1 MSSGDMGPKGK
12 RMGAFKAPARSGCI
26 VLRRKEGASWWEQ
39 PQLLMVALCTA
50 QKLVGFPSLESVL
63 TWGYGSHKVFVL
75 SGFEDGQQA
84 GGRAEMG
91 TDAFYLVFGKSN
103 TFPPV
108 PCVG

>member
-1 MSSGDMGPKGK
+1 MLPGGNNHSFSWLLCAQLKNW
-12 RMGAFKAPARSGCI
+12 
-26 VLRRKEGASWWEQ
+26 LAS
-39 PQLLMVALCTA
+39 PL
-50 QKLVGFPSLESVL
+50 LESVL

-108 PCVG
+108 PCAG